1 MLVLVAVVVVVV
13 VFLAQVVTIL
23 DTGTVQGEDMIP
35 PYVRIPSFFV
45 GQRS

>member
-1 MLVLVAVVVVVV
+1 VLLLAAVV

-35 PYVRIPSFFV
+35 PHVRIPPFL
-45 GQRS
+45 